1 MAQTIDLEVI
11 QIDDGDDS
19 GTSAQLSS
27 FTASLSDSAINYP
40 IEYGRRYHAFR
51 PGTYPFPNDEL
62 ELQRLDLTHEM
73 MVKGTG
79 GVLYHSPLDPTK
91 TKRIMDIGT
100 GTGIWAMVM
109 ADKFPEAEVLGN
121 DLSAVQ
127 PTWVPP
133 NVKFEID
140 DVESPWL
147 HEKPFDF
154 IFCRYMCAC
163 IADWPKLVGSIHAGL
178 RPGGWAEF
186 QDFDLEYYSDDGS
199 LREKH
204 DVMAWDRLFLG
215 AANETGR
222 EVSPGPRLE
231 AWVKEA
237 GFQGVVSRRFKF
249 PIGPW
254 PRDPVL
260 KEVGLYNLI
269 QIENGLEAF
278 TLRLFT
284 GVLGWKEQDV
294 KALLTKVR
302 GDLRD
307 KSIHSYVNFHVV
319 YGQKAE

>member
-1 MAQTIDLEVI
+1 MAEHQPIDVEI
-11 QIDDGDDS
+11 IPIDNDDS
-19 GTSAQLSS
+19 SSSSQVSS
-27 FTASLSDSAINYP
+27 FTASLSDSAVDYP
-40 IEYGRRYHAFR
+40 IEYGRRYNAFR
-51 PGTYPFPNDEL
+51 AGTYPFPNDEL

-73 MVKGTG
+73 MIRGTEG
-79 GVLYHSPLDPTK
+79 KLFHSPLDPAK
-91 TKRIMDIGT
+91 TKRILDIGT

-109 ADKFPEAEVLGN
+109 AEKSPDAQVLGN

-133 NVKFEID
+133 NLKFEID

-178 RPGGWAEF
+178 RPGAWAEF

-199 LREKH
+199 LWEEH
-204 DVMAWDRLFLG
+204 DVMVWDRLFLG
-215 AANETGR
+215 AANKTGR

-231 AWVKEA
+231 GWVRDA
-237 GFQGVVSRRFKF
+237 GFQGVVHKRFKF

-254 PRDPVL
+254 PRDP
-260 KEVGLYNLI
+260 
-269 QIENGLEAF
+269 IENGLEAF

-284 GVLGWKEQDV
+284 GMLGWQPEDV
-294 KALLTKVR
+294 KVLLTKVR
-302 GDLRD
+302 ADLRD
-307 KSIHSYVNFHVV
+307 KRIHSYVNFHVV